1 MAGMP
6 EEQARVAQA
15 AVSGGTL
22 SAAVTPQFFGSQVA
36 GTMEDLGLALYTKA
50 KRETDQAAARAADRQ
65 LSDAQLDLHTRIQTL
80 KGKDAVEQAPA
91 LLSKEWKK
99 ITDAT
104 LKGLGNDEQRLAVA
118 EAAQTRYDQLN
129 KVTQYHVHDQ
139 DEKYKDG
146 ESEASLKSS
155 MGLTRQHAGDGNL
168 DLVEVEKRTQRGVI
182 TELAIRNGTT
192 GSPAYQQALA
202 EQMSHANTE
211 TIGGLLQRNRD
222 LTAQQYYADHKDAFT
237 AADRDRVEKLLEE
250 GSLRGTSLRTVTTMA
265 EGNRSLTEGL
275 AEIRK
280 TVTDPKLQDLTI
292 ARWKQYH
299 ADNEA
304 ASNLESDQRYET
316 WHQKIDDRMRGLK
329 PGAVLNP
336 RDIMPVHEWVQLKPE
351 AQASLIA
358 FGQSQVREPDRVT
371 SDRAWMDFVSLSEQA
386 RAKLSR
392 QEFEGRFR
400 GKFSNADQR
409 LAETQWKADRDAV
422 AKATAAGAHY
432 NPTTTFSQQVEGAFR
447 TSGLVAAD
455 KELGKYSDS
464 EVSAYVKF
472 QKAASAA
479 VEREVVAKGRKLSAT
494 EEQTVIDQV
503 KDAASKEYLVS
514 GRLFGTRAVQ
524 QGYLT
529 PKQEAD
535 ATLPMAEVPAD
546 WLAVVRG
553 KLGPHAYAKLNAE
566 QLRHAYAQQQ
576 LGRDK
581 AARQILMEGSK

>member
-1 MAGMP
+1 MAAMP

-22 SAAVTPQFFGSQVA
+22 SAAITPEYYGSKVA
-36 GTMEDLGLALYTKA
+36 DTVGDLGLALYTKA
-50 KRETDQAAARAADRQ
+50 KKDTDTTAAREGDRQ
-65 LSDAQLDLHTRIQTL
+65 LAEGQMDLHLRIRAL
-80 KGKDAVEQAPA
+80 RGKDAVEQAPA

-118 EAAQTRYDQLN
+118 EAAQTRGDALN
-129 KVTQYHVHDQ
+129 KAMQLHVFDE

-146 ESEASLKSS
+146 ASKAALDTSMDGVRLHASE
-155 MGLTRQHAGDGNL
+155 GNL
-168 DLVEVEKRTQRGVI
+168 DEVEAEKRTQRGVI
-182 TELAIRNGTT
+182 TELAIRKGIT
-192 GSPAYQQALA
+192 GSPAYQQALT

-265 EGNRSLTEGL
+265 EGKRSLKEGL
-275 AEIRK
+275 AEIRE

-304 ASNLESDQRYET
+304 ASKLESDQRYET
-316 WHQKIDDRMRGLK
+316 WHQKIDDRMRRLK

-371 SDRAWMDFVSLSEQA
+371 SDKAWMDFVSLSELE

-400 GKFSNADQR
+400 GKFSNADQGR
-409 LAETQWKADRDAV
+409 AETQWKADRDAV

-455 KELGKYSDS
+455 KEQGKYSDS

-472 QKAASAA
+472 QKASSAA

-514 GRLFGTRAVQ
+514 GRLFGTRAVRR
-524 QGYLT
+524 GDLT
-529 PKQEAD
+529 PEQEAE

-576 LGRDK
+576 LGREK